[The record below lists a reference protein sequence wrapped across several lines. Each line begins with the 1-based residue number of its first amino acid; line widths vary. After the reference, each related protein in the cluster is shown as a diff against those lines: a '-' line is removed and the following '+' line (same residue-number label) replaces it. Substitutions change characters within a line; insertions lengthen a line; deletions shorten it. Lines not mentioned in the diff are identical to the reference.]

1 MLKSSIF
8 LSYRRE
14 WLFESDYSPTVSAA
28 LQKAYGLIAHSS
40 SQAAPWPDVYRI
52 LQPMVTQRMAR
63 PQFRN
68 LCFLMGMAQASL
80 ERYDE
85 ALERLETAGDLSVE
99 LEDPVAIVEIA
110 FLCGCLTRNQ
120 LHLSTASS
128 YFEVALIAFQQL
140 PDVEQLAHADTA
152 FTVLVQ
158 LAFVTFYQAHFD
170 ESVTHLEQARQ
181 LVPRTSSPAQSRADI
196 EWVEA
201 LLSRWGGHSENGL
214 HQALALVDV
223 IALEAS
229 TPSAVRAKLLV
240 ADLALDC
247 AGYFPPGTS
256 LASGP
261 FLALARPYIQDAIT
275 LARSARDSSGLGLA
289 LLADVRLSRLE
300 GRDAPRVATIEHV
313 FDVAK
318 QLGDI
323 ALLTQAHTALG
334 DEFSF
339 VGEKEAAL
347 ACYRESL
354 NALEPSDIAAL
365 GVWPRRS
372 IGFIAEA
379 TVK

>member
-14 WLFESDYSPTVSAA
+14 WRFESDYSPTVSAA
-28 LQKAYGLIAHSS
+28 LRKAYGLLAHAS
-40 SQAAPWPDVYRI
+40 SQAAPWPDIYQI
-52 LQPMVTQRMAR
+52 LQPMVSQRMAR
-63 PQFRN
+63 PQYRN

-99 LEDPVAIVEIA
+99 LDDPAAIVEIS

-120 LHLSTASS
+120 LHLSTATS

-140 PDVEQLAHADTA
+140 PDVDQSVHVDTA
-152 FTVLVQ
+152 FALLIQ

-170 ESVTHLEQARQ
+170 ETATHLEKAQWLA
-181 LVPRTSSPAQSRADI
+181 PRTSSPAQSRADI
-196 EWVEA
+196 EWVAA
-201 LLSRWGGHSENGL
+201 LLSRWRGQSEIGL
-214 HQALALVDV
+214 HQALAFADV
-223 IALEAS
+223 IAREAS

-247 AGYFPPGTS
+247 AARFPGMALESSSFLS
-256 LASGP
+256 LAS
-261 FLALARPYIQDAIT
+261 PYIQDAVT
-275 LARSARDSSGLGLA
+275 LARSAHDSSGLGLA
-289 LLADVRLSRLE
+289 LLTDVRLSRLE

-313 FDVAK
+313 FDVAR

-354 NALEPSDIAAL
+354 NALEPSDISAF

-372 IGFIAEA
+372 LWLIAEA
-379 TVK
+379 SID